1 MKFALK
7 DLARVKAASEKNQGP
22 AAVATSLSVG
32 RKRLGSKATRRIM
45 DRLTAQQASLVR
57 AISLDDETYLSRSF
71 YTDKETGKR
80 VAYELDEGEFKR
92 YIAGWGIA
100 PIECIRAMNRAIRP
114 IKEPLRRERYV
125 RAAVELEILMDQQI
139 WSNGDGQV
147 YRGIPSYLMNGYT
160 DMGTMPSPTERA
172 GREKI
177 KVDKKKIFD
186 RLVQCKREA
195 VGLEKPGMDLLA
207 RFYDVVRGDIE
218 FNERGVESLSREYG
232 NESIVLSEYLDKGMG
247 VCRHLSIFYQLY
259 LQEAGIDSQVV
270 KGNLRFY
277 VFSGRHAWNV
287 VEIENQMALVDVTH
301 PNVNRP
307 FILLG
312 TPEAEVYERAKEY
325 DRTYVATPDEN
336 NFYKIG
342 V

>member
-7 DLARVKAASEKNQGP
+7 DLALVKAASDRTQ
-22 AAVATSLSVG
+22 AAAATSLSVG
-32 RKRLGSKATRRIM
+32 QKRLGSKATRRIM

-57 AISLDDETYLSRSF
+57 AISLDDEHYLSRSF
-71 YTDKETGKR
+71 YTDDETGKR
-80 VAYELDEGEFKR
+80 VAYELDEGELKR
-92 YIAGWGIA
+92 YLASWGVA
-100 PIECIRAMNRAIRP
+100 PIECIRAMNRAIRL
-114 IKEPLRRERYV
+114 IQEPLRRERYV

-139 WSNGDGQV
+139 WSNGDGRV

-160 DMGTMPSPTERA
+160 DMGTMPSSTVRA

-177 KVDKKKIFD
+177 KVDKKEIFE

-195 VGLEKPGMDLLA
+195 IALEAAGMETLA
-207 RFYDVVRGDIE
+207 RFYEVVRGDIE
-218 FNERGVESLSREYG
+218 FDEQGVESMSREYG

-277 VFSGRHAWNV
+277 VFSGRHAWNIIQ
-287 VEIENQMALVDVTH
+287 IEDQVALVDVTH
-301 PNVNRP
+301 PNVSHP

-312 TPEAEVYERAKEY
+312 GPETEVYERAKEY